1 MKLCISRKGWAVALC
16 LSTVS
21 SFTFLSSC
29 SDRMDYKEYN
39 IYDRDY
45 IVKNFGNV
53 GGFMTTLYNTDS
65 ANTLMCQQR
74 STTLL
79 LVLLV
84 IGIVHDASEVHSRFN
99 VRYHDYRFLSV
110 Q

>member
-39 IYDRDY
+39 ILKFR
-45 IVKNFGNV
+45 K
-53 GGFMTTLYNTDS
+53 
-65 ANTLMCQQR
+65 
-74 STTLL
+74 
-79 LVLLV
+79 
-84 IGIVHDASEVHSRFN
+84 
-99 VRYHDYRFLSV
+99 
-110 Q
+110 

>member
-1 MKLCISRKGWAVALC
+1 M
-16 LSTVS
+16 
-21 SFTFLSSC
+21 
-29 SDRMDYKEYN
+29 
-39 IYDRDY
+39 
-45 IVKNFGNV
+45 
-53 GGFMTTLYNTDS
+53 LYLERVRNSLITDS

-74 STTLL
+74 STLL